1 MKFLLFKS
9 LDRHRSVAGGRLASL
24 ALLGVLA
31 AGCPANKP
39 EVPQLPPPS
48 EGKVAIRGSNTFGE
62 ELALK
67 LIQAFKKEHP
77 QADFDLES
85 KATVYGFASLLA
97 GKCDIAAA
105 SRPPLKEELEL
116 AKMREIEM
124 NDYVVGSYSVAVA
137 VNAGNSVA
145 NLTKD
150 QVREIF
156 TGAIK
161 NWKEVGGPDAEIKLF
176 IRDPISGTHLG
187 FKELALG
194 NQAYASSSKMFNDY
208 AGIAQAVAAE
218 PAGIGYVS
226 LELAKGAGVKS
237 VSVGGV
243 EPSVTTVHAGNYPYS
258 RVVRLHTNKARES
271 ALAKAFVQFVVS
283 EKGKEIVRQTG
294 FTP

>member
-1 MKFLLFKS
+1 MKPS
-9 LDRHRSVAGGRLASL
+9 QLDCHSIIPARATGRLAGL
-24 ALLGVLA
+24 VLLGLLA

-39 EVPQLPPPS
+39 DVPRLPPPS
-48 EGKVAIRGSNTFGE
+48 EGKVTIRGSNTFGE
-62 ELALK
+62 ELGPM
-67 LIQAFKKEHP
+67 LIAAFKKEHP
-77 QADFDLES
+77 QAEFDLES

-116 AKMREIEM
+116 AKMREIEL
-124 NDYVVGSYSVAVA
+124 NDYVVGSYSVAV
-137 VNAGNSVA
+137 VVHAGNPVA
-145 NLTKD
+145 NLTRD

-161 NWKEVGGPDAEIKLF
+161 NWRDVGGPDAEIRLF

-194 NQAYASSSKMFNDY
+194 NQAYASTAKMFTDY
-208 AGIAQAVAAE
+208 ESIARAVAAE

-226 LELAKGAGVKS
+226 LELARGAGLKG

-243 EPSVTTVHAGNYPYS
+243 EPSVAAVHAGNYPYA

-271 ALAKAFVQFVVS
+271 ALTRAFVQFVTS
-283 EKGKEIVRQTG
+283 EAGKEIVRQAG
-294 FTP
+294 FAP